1 MKVWDG
7 FNAELVIVLDEDL
20 KAELEQSILVHIA
33 KDVYTRAKIGHLD
46 KVGPSFR
53 EGILY

>member
-1 MKVWDG
+1 VKVWGG
-7 FNAELVIVLDEDL
+7 FNAELVIVLDEGL

-33 KDVYTRAKIGHLD
+33 KDVHTRAKIDHLD